1 MAITLNEIKKE
12 LVNLLRSNDVLS
24 IGTRGVSTEQDTGTF
39 SSDISHTLAT
49 TPTIVKNIRSVIV
62 DGVPLY
68 WGSDYTLNFDS
79 GVITF
84 RFLQTGDFTIDY
96 DVGSTD
102 RIFPDFPQAN
112 LSLKD
117 FPRIAV
123 DIKGSVASEF
133 GIGANATIS
142 TYQIAIIA
150 YSKSQEDVEDLVSE
164 IKSLLMDNKKSL
176 YYSAFITPTNVG
188 SILVSEFGNK
198 KVFSRNQDAEVRFS
212 VDTI

>member
-12 LVNLLRSNDVLS
+12 LVNLMRSNDILS
-24 IGTRGVSTEQDTGTF
+24 IGTRGVTTKQDTGTF
-39 SSDISHTLAT
+39 TAAATHTLAT
-49 TPTIVKNIRSVIV
+49 TPTIVKNIRGIDV
-62 DGVPLY
+62 DGTDLK
-68 WGSDYTLNFDS
+68 WGEDYTINLET

-84 RFLQTGDFTIDY
+84 TLAQTGDYVIDY

-112 LSLKD
+112 LTLDK

-133 GIGANATIS
+133 GIGAAHTSS
-142 TYQIAIIA
+142 TYQIAIIC
-150 YSKSQEDVEDLVSE
+150 YSKSQEEVETMISS
-164 IKSLLMDNKKSL
+164 IKTLLMANKKNL
-176 YYSAFITPTNVG
+176 HYSAFITPTNVG
-188 SILVSEFGNK
+188 SLLVSEFGEK

-212 VDTI
+212 IDG